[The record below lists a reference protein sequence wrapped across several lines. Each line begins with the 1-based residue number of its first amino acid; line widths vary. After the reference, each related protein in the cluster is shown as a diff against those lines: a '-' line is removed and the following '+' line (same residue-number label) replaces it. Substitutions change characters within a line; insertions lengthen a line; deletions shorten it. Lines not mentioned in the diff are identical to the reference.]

1 MIEAIV
7 AGLTLGTGSGAAP
20 GPLMGMAI
28 SRTMRRGLLSGLR
41 IAFAPLISDTLI
53 ILLSLTVVSQL
64 SNQAISI
71 LGIVGAVVVA
81 AFGIETLVSA
91 RKATLLSPDDTPPS
105 RKGVDKL
112 PDVLQGAAINVL
124 NPAPWIFW
132 ITAGSTLLVDF
143 WRESPPAAIAFLATF
158 LSHAGGSKS
167 CPRYR
172 ALPNAPPHESSHLPR
187 NPRGIRGFAPRSCS
201 TTSCHARSLV
211 QFFRFIFLKFNFL
224 ISLHEPKPEQLR
236 ANAKSHSISASATS
250 ASFPRETSG
259 HYSITTSR

>member
-158 LSHAGGSKS
+158 YLMLVGVKVVLVIALSRTRHRMSL
-167 CPRYR
+167 RTY
-172 ALPNAPPHESSHLPR
+172 
-187 NPRGIRGFAPRSCS
+187 RGI
-201 TTSCHARSLV
+201 LV
-211 QFFRFIFLKFNFL
+211 G
-224 ISLHEPKPEQLR
+224 
-236 ANAKSHSISASATS
+236 
-250 ASFPRETSG
+250 SG
-259 HYSITTSR
+259 VLLLVAAALLLVTHVL